1 MCLHHFAVNRYTIR
15 STFVAVIAISTA
27 CSTKAS
33 RTADT
38 ATAAAAAATP
48 SNIPSP
54 ESPTTTA
61 AAAPS
66 MVRGA
71 ITSVSTTEL
80 VVKSD
85 SGADTIKLAAPVN
98 VYGRAKADLSIVKPN
113 TFIGVTSVKQSDG
126 SERATEIHV
135 FPEELRGLGEGSRM
149 MTQNA
154 APGSRMTNGT
164 ANPSSGSRMS
174 NGNIAST
181 NGNNMVV
188 QYAGGSQTITVPPNT
203 PVTELKPLGRA
214 LAVGDQVVVLTTK
227 SADGSLSSNKI
238 LVSSK

>member
-1 MCLHHFAVNRYTIR
+1 
-15 STFVAVIAISTA
+15 
-27 CSTKAS
+27 
-33 RTADT
+33 
-38 ATAAAAAATP
+38 
-48 SNIPSP
+48 
-54 ESPTTTA
+54 
-61 AAAPS
+61 

-71 ITSVSTTEL
+71 VTSVSATEL

-85 SGADTIKLAAPVN
+85 TSTATIKLASPVM
-98 VYGRAKADLSIVKPN
+98 VYGRAAADLSIVKPN
-113 TFIGVTSVKQSDG
+113 AFIGVTSVKQPDG

-135 FPEELRGLGEGSRM
+135 FPEDLRGLGEGSRM

-188 QYAGGSQTITVPPNT
+188 QYAGGSQTIVVPPNT
-203 PVTELKPLGRA
+203 PVTEIKPLGRA
-214 LAVGDQVVVLTTK
+214 LAVGDQVVVLTTRN
-227 SADGSLSSNKI
+227 ADGSLSSNKV

>member
-1 MCLHHFAVNRYTIR
+1 MRLDHFATNHYTARPAFIALIA
-15 STFVAVIAISTA
+15 VASA

-33 RTADT
+33 RVADT

-48 SNIPSP
+48 PNIPSP
-54 ESPTTTA
+54 EPPPGVATST
-61 AAAPS
+61 

-71 ITSVSTTEL
+71 VTSVSATEL

-85 SGADTIKLAAPVN
+85 TSTATIKLASPVM
-98 VYGRAKADLSIVKPN
+98 VYGRAPADLSVVKPN
-113 TFIGVTSVKQSDG
+113 TFIGVTSVKQADG

-135 FPEELRGLGEGSRM
+135 FPEDLRGLGEGSRM

-174 NGNIAST
+174 NGNIASA
-181 NGNNMVV
+181 NGNDIVV

-203 PVTELKPLGRA
+203 PVTQLKPLGRA
-214 LAVGDQVVVLTTK
+214 LAVGDQVVVLTTRN
-227 SADGSLSSNKI
+227 ADGSLLASKV

>member
-1 MCLHHFAVNRYTIR
+1 MRLDHLAANHYNIR
-15 STFVAVIAISTA
+15 LACIAIIAAAAA

-33 RTADT
+33 RIADT
-38 ATAAAAAATP
+38 ATSAAAAANP
-48 SNIPSP
+48 SNVPGP
-54 ESPTTTA
+54 EPPPPGD
-61 AAAPS
+61 AAAPA

-71 ITSVSTTEL
+71 VMSVSASEL

-85 SGADTIKLAAPVN
+85 TGVATIKLASPVT
-98 VYGRAKADLSIVKPN
+98 VYGRAPADLSAVKAN
-113 TFIGVTSVKQSDG
+113 TFIGVTSVKQPDG
-126 SERATEIHV
+126 SERATEIHI
-135 FPEELRGLGEGSRM
+135 FPAELRGLGEGSRM

-164 ANPSSGSRMS
+164 ANPSSGARMS

-181 NGNNMVV
+181 NGNDIVV
-188 QYAGGSQTITVPPNT
+188 QYAGGSQTITVSPNT

-214 LAVGDQVVVLTTK
+214 LAAGDQVVVLTTK
-227 SADGSLSSNKI
+227 NADGSLSASKV